1 MIPTPRTV
9 LTWVNFTGDPAAV
22 AAGIFI
28 PFRDIAELR
37 GNYVVGVEY
46 VNSADGLGNFPSGE
60 ANLGAP
66 QNALLTLSDQES
78 AVVRDMPCA
87 TLDPTLQAGMF
98 KQFHPFRIEMPRS
111 GVRFNDNLD
120 PTELCAGFLFHY
132 FRPEDMQVEP
142 LAASL
147 GMLPPGAKRSAG
159 KPSQK

>member
-9 LTWVNFTGDPAAV
+9 LTWVNFTGDPAAI
-22 AAGIFI
+22 AAGLFI
-28 PFRDIAELR
+28 PFGDIAELR
-37 GNYVVGVEY
+37 GNYIVGVEY
-46 VNSADGLGNFPSGE
+46 VSTNSLNNFPSGE

-66 QNALLTLSDQES
+66 QDSLLTLSDQES
-78 AVVRDMPCA
+78 AIARDIPCA

-111 GVRFNDNLD
+111 GVRFNTVLAPENI
-120 PTELCAGFLFHY
+120 CAAFLFHY
-132 FRPEDMQVEP
+132 LRPEDMQAEP